1 MRYEKLWI
9 LLANAEHARVVVPSA
24 VAGSFRTAT
33 AFDSVVAHRTA
44 ADLGTDRLGRS
55 FESTGPARHAIAPRH
70 DPHAVEEERFL
81 QEIAGFLREAER
93 AGNFQTLVLV
103 APDKVLHALRGLLDP
118 AVGAKLV
125 GSEGKDLLKVAD
137 HALASHLA
145 AWAQHG
151 ETVTPSR
158 WPG

>member
-9 LLANAEHARVVVPSA
+9 LLADAEHARVVVPNA
-24 VAGSFRTAT
+24 VAGGFRTAT

-44 ADLGTDRLGRS
+44 ADLGTDAPGR
-55 FESTGPARHAIAPRH
+55 TYDRVGGARHAIVPRH

-103 APDKVLHALRGLLDP
+103 APGKVLHALRRLLDP
-118 AVGAKLV
+118 AVRAKLV
-125 GSEGKDLLKVAD
+125 GSEGKDLLKVPD
-137 HALASHLA
+137 HSLPSHLA
-145 AWAQHG
+145 TWAQHG
-151 ETVTPSR
+151 TVTPSM
-158 WPG
+158 WPR